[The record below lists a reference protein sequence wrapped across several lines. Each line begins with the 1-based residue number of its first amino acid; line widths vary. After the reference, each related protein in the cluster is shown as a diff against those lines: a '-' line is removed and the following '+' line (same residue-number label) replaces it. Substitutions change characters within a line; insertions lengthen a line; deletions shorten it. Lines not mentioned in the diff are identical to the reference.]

1 MRRLIS
7 GLTSPFDNFAIV
19 VHNEGSGIRIHS
31 GYTNKESILANATEK
46 HTSNDWKL
54 ETVNG
59 LELIFSPLLAQQEG
73 LTHAFTT
80 RKGGTSRAP
89 FDSFNLGGHIRDDE
103 FKQDA
108 ISNRKKLLG
117 SLSLKFEKI
126 VVAGQVHSRN
136 VTVIK
141 DPQQVPNVSGVDGLT
156 TNCPDV
162 TLMLHFADCVP
173 VIVFDRRKRIAAI
186 FHAGWKGTA
195 ARISGHGVETM
206 AAEFGSNPADMV
218 AAVGPA
224 IGSCCYQTGEDVA
237 LALSQTVADVDGL
250 IKQID
255 GKPYPDLKSINA
267 QQLFEAGVGIVE
279 VSNHC
284 TACNPEMFYSHRQ
297 SGGITGRQGA
307 LICLTA

>member
-1 MRRLIS
+1 M
-7 GLTSPFDNFAIV
+7 
-19 VHNEGSGIRIHS
+19 
-31 GYTNKESILANATEK
+31 ANATKK
-46 HTSNDWKL
+46 HASNDWKL

-80 RKGGTSRAP
+80 RRGGTSQVP
-89 FDSFNLGGHIRDDE
+89 FDSFNLGGRVRTDDE
-103 FKQDA
+103 FRQDA
-108 ISNRKKLLG
+108 LANRKKLLN
-117 SLSLKFEKI
+117 SLSLTWEKV

-136 VTVIK
+136 VVVVK
-141 DPQQVPNVSGVDGLT
+141 DPHQVPNVSGVDGLT

-162 TLMLHFADCVP
+162 TLMLHFADCTP

-206 AAEFGSNPADMV
+206 IAEFGSNPADMV

-224 IGSCCYQTGEDVA
+224 IGGCCYQTGEDVA
-237 LALSQTVADVDGL
+237 VALAQTVDDADGL
-250 IKQID
+250 IRVVD
-255 GKPYPDLKSINA
+255 EKPYPDLKSINA

-279 VSNHC
+279 VSHYC
-284 TACNPEMFYSHRQ
+284 TACNPGMFYSHRQ
-297 SGGITGRQGA
+297 SGGTTGRQGA
-307 LICLTA
+307 LICLTP